1 MLEQGLGTLKGQIDK
16 QANVFQ
22 GNPSAMGKEQQK
34 HKDSI
39 NKGITPDLLKALAM
53 QKVASETA
61 AAENQLKLSME
72 QNSATVVE
80 QLEQNA
86 MARTQDDLVKQTAGI
101 LNERN
106 KKRKQQMSPSK
117 PPQQAQQRPPMQ
129 MAKGAP
135 QGAPQ
140 GLPAA
145 PRPPMQMANG
155 GIVGYNKG
163 DKVEAKKEEMPSGFS
178 KMFGDVVDWAKEN
191 PAEAVGLGMMFIP
204 GIGWAGSAALKAGT
218 MALKGANVLYK
229 GAKSIDYGKKLAQAT
244 NAAKQ
249 APSAAGKLA
258 AKTVTRPSTSTK
270 NVVDGVSK
278 GIGREYSAGRT
289 AATGA
294 GIYGIGKG
302 LGALDQKIS
311 DDVDASIAKIDDE
324 VKAKYAKAKDKTI
337 PDMGGAGVLAPAGQP
352 PAGQPPA
359 GQPPAGQ
366 PPAGPQADMAQV
378 NKNLAR
384 VGLDVAALSAT
395 PDISGISKTQVS
407 DALPEVKSAL
417 KKDMAKDPT
426 KVQQDALTRMSGS
439 DKSKGG
445 FDIAGQEAVYNKYL
459 KEKEDLDKELLDPE
473 RLERERVN
481 AGIAGL
487 IEGGTSRGASISRR
501 KFDENTIASR
511 QASINQRLDLEKQR
525 MNNTTKL
532 VTEVNKE
539 AGLAMRG
546 AMDERQ
552 KAMATLA
559 RISADDIAMYNAEA
573 DRVYASN
580 QNGIKNKIDALQAD
594 TAARIDELVQRQ
606 ASATEIANEIYRL
619 ESEGTKLRELF
630 FTTMNPQLMTLRT
643 KQAEEGLTEKEQG
656 LLDQYEIEFQRLKEK
671 TRIDDHIDLLSGL
684 LMQVRNQNGFSLQRT
699 SSNTDTSS
707 NRLSQQGNLSQLQSL
722 VQKYAN
728 P

>member
-145 PRPPMQMANG
+145 PRPPMRMANG
-155 GIVGYNKG
+155 GIIGYAEG
-163 DKVEAKKEEMPSGFS
+163 DKVEAKKGSRLEE
-178 KMFGDVVDWAKEN
+178 
-191 PAEAVGLGMMFIP
+191 
-204 GIGWAGSAALKAGT
+204 ALKSLGLT
-218 MALKGANVLYK
+218 VKEYMALPPLEKTAMEQYIQKEYVKQRKEYK
-229 GAKSIDYGKKLAQAT
+229 APSFADSRLGKHISGIKQKDA
-244 NAAKQ
+244 AAKQ
-249 APSAAGKLA
+249 SAEDKVKERLGISVEEPVTPTATGIAGQQGKPPVTPSATGIAGQQ
-258 AKTVTRPSTSTK
+258 
-270 NVVDGVSK
+270 
-278 GIGREYSAGRT
+278 
-289 AATGA
+289 
-294 GIYGIGKG
+294 GKPPVPTP
-302 LGALDQKIS
+302 AP
-311 DDVDASIAKIDDE
+311 
-324 VKAKYAKAKDKTI
+324 KTI
-337 PDMGGAGVLAPAGQP
+337 PDMGGAGVLAPKDA
-352 PAGQPPA
+352 
-359 GQPPAGQ
+359 QPPAGQ
-366 PPAGPQADMAQV
+366 PPAGPQADMTQV

-395 PDISGISKTQVS
+395 PDIAGISKTQVS

-459 KEKEDLDKELLDPE
+459 KEKQDLDKELLDPE
-473 RLERERVN
+473 RLERERVD

-525 MNNTTKL
+525 MDNTAKL

-573 DRVYASN
+573 DRIYASN